1 MSDDEDFTIDA
12 GTGNVLLHGELLQNK
27 SFHELMEAAIY
38 RGVDVSKVKSALD
51 VERAIT
57 SYFMFL
63 LYHGKPLAD
72 TTWRLPKRAKVE
84 TPPKNRIVTA
94 SRLALSVS
102 SLEDSI

>member
-12 GTGNVLLHGELLQNK
+12 STGNMLLHGELLHNK
-27 SFHELMEAAIY
+27 SFEELMEAAIY
-38 RGVDVSKVKSALD
+38 RGINVSKVKNALD
-51 VERAIT
+51 TKRAIT

-84 TPPKNRIVTA
+84 TPPKNRKSA
-94 SRLALSVS
+94 N
-102 SLEDSI
+102 

>member
-1 MSDDEDFTIDA
+1 MSDEQDFSIDA

-51 VERAIT
+51 AEREIT

-72 TTWRLPKRAKVE
+72 TR
-84 TPPKNRIVTA
+84 
-94 SRLALSVS
+94 
-102 SLEDSI
+102 

>member
-1 MSDDEDFTIDA
+1 MSDEQDFSIDA

-51 VERAIT
+51 AERAIT

-63 LYHGKPLAD
+63 LYHGEPLAD
-72 TTWRLPKRAKVE
+72 ATLRLPKRAKVE
-84 TPPKNRIVTA
+84 TPPKNPIVTV
-94 SRLALSVS
+94 SRWESSVS
-102 SLEDSI
+102 SLEDSV